1 MSEVIPNDQQPTG
14 LLADIRTLIED
25 ARRQTSTAV
34 NIGLTLLYWRI
45 GKRISVETLGGE
57 RAAYGEEI
65 VSTLSRQLSA
75 DYGRSFG
82 VKNLRHMMRFAESF
96 PDGEIVSAL
105 SRQLSWSHFLE
116 IIYQK
121 DPLKRDF
128 YAEMCRIERWSVRAL
143 RERMGS
149 MLFERTAIARQPEA
163 LIRQELDTLRATQA
177 ISAPLLLKD
186 PYILDFLGLQDRHL
200 EKNLEDAILRE
211 LENFLLE
218 LGAGFTFIARQKRI
232 QIDNDDFYIDLLFYN
247 RKLKRLVAIDL
258 KLDDF
263 RAEHKGQMELYL
275 RWLAKY
281 ETEPSESPP
290 LGIIL
295 CTGKKQ
301 EQIELLELDASG
313 IHVAEYLT
321 VLPPPEVLREK
332 LHAAI
337 ATARARI
344 EAIGGE
350 G

>member
-1 MSEVIPNDQQPTG
+1 M
-14 LLADIRTLIED
+14 
-25 ARRQTSTAV
+25 
-34 NIGLTLLYWRI
+34 GLTLLYWRI
-45 GKRISVETLGGE
+45 GQRISVETLGGE

-65 VSTLSRQLSA
+65 VST
-75 DYGRSFG
+75 
-82 VKNLRHMMRFAESF
+82 
-96 PDGEIVSAL
+96 L

-128 YAEMCRIERWSVRAL
+128 YAEMCRIERWSVRTL
-143 RERMGS
+143 RERMAS

-177 ISAPLLLKD
+177 LSAPLLLKD

-232 QIDNDDFYIDLLFYN
+232 QIDNDDFYIDLLLYN
-247 RKLKRLVAIDL
+247 RKLKRLVVIDL

-281 ETEPSESPP
+281 ETESGEAPP

-295 CTGKKQ
+295 YTGKKQ
-301 EQIELLELDASG
+301 KQIDLLELDASG

-344 EAIGGE
+344 EA
-350 G
+350 